1 MSYKTI
7 LVHLDAAKSLATRL
21 DLALQVARKFD
32 AHLVGLYALTVV
44 PTPSYAI
51 AEAGELAAA
60 NRKASAE
67 LEQRARATWDAA
79 VRRAGWQKTE
89 WRSSA
94 DDALATVT
102 LHARYADLIVVGQ
115 KEPGDASGVSGEF
128 AHRLPLAAGRPVLFV
143 PYASEKRPVG
153 ERVIV
158 AWDAGRES
166 ARAVVD
172 ALPFLAAAREVK
184 IATFN
189 AGRAGDRHGE
199 APGADVG
206 LFLARH
212 DVKVSVARFQSEN
225 RDIGNQLLSRA
236 ADLGSDLI
244 VMGAYGHS
252 RLAELVL
259 GGATRTILESMT
271 VPVLMSH

>member
-115 KEPGDASGVSGEF
+115 KEPDDASGVSGEF

>member
-1 MSYKTI
+1 MGYKTI
-7 LVHLDAAKSLATRL
+7 LVHLDAGNTLDARL
-21 DLALQVARKFD
+21 EVALQVARKFD

-44 PTPSYAI
+44 PVPSYAT
-51 AEAGELAAA
+51 AVAGEIEVA
-60 NRKASAE
+60 NRKATAE
-67 LEQRARATWDAA
+67 LERRTRAAWDAA
-79 VRRAGWQKTE
+79 THRAGWQKIE
-89 WRSSA
+89 WRSTLE
-94 DDALATVT
+94 DALAAVT
-102 LHARYADLIVVGQ
+102 LHAHYADLIIIGQ
-115 KEPGDASGVSGEF
+115 KEPDDASGNSGEF
-128 AHRLPLAAGRPVLFV
+128 AHRLPLAAGRPVLLV

-158 AWDAGRES
+158 AWDAGREA

-184 IATFN
+184 VATFN
-189 AGRAGDRHGE
+189 AGRASDRHGE

-206 LFLARH
+206 LFLTRH
-212 DVKVSVARFQSEN
+212 GVKVSVVRYQSES

-259 GGATRTILESMT
+259 GGATRTLLQSMT

>member
-67 LEQRARATWDAA
+67 LEQRARAAWDAA

-115 KEPGDASGVSGEF
+115 KEPDDASGVSGEF

-153 ERVIV
+153 ERVII

>member
-67 LEQRARATWDAA
+67 LEQRARAAWDAA

>member
-67 LEQRARATWDAA
+67 LEQRARAAWDAA

-199 APGADVG
+199 TPGADVG

>member
-1 MSYKTI
+1 MAYKTI
-7 LVHLDAAKSLATRL
+7 LVHLDASKMLGARL
-21 DLALQVARKFD
+21 DVAFQVARKFD
-32 AHLVGLYALTVV
+32 AHLVGLYALTVLPV
-44 PTPSYAI
+44 PSYAI
-51 AEAGELAAA
+51 AEAGLIEAA

-67 LEQRARATWDAA
+67 VEQRARAAWDAA
-79 VRRAGWQKTE
+79 VRRAGWEKAE
-89 WRSSA
+89 WRGSA
-94 DDALATVT
+94 DDALAAVT
-102 LHARYADLIVVGQ
+102 LHARYADLVVIGQ
-115 KEPGDASGVSGEF
+115 KEPGEASGVSAQFE
-128 AHRLPLAAGRPVLFV
+128 HRLPLAAGRPVLLV

-153 ERVIV
+153 ERVLV

-184 IATFN
+184 VVTFN

-212 DVKVSVARFQSEN
+212 GVKVSVARYQSEN

-236 ADLGSDLI
+236 ADYGSDLI

-252 RLAELVL
+252 RVAELVL
-259 GGATRTILESMT
+259 GGATRTLLESMT
-271 VPVLMSH
+271 VPVLMAH

>member
-67 LEQRARATWDAA
+67 LEQRARAAWDAA

-153 ERVIV
+153 ERVII

>member
-67 LEQRARATWDAA
+67 LEQRARAAWDAA

-102 LHARYADLIVVGQ
+102 LHARYADLMVVGQ
-115 KEPGDASGVSGEF
+115 KEPDDASGVSGEF

>member
-67 LEQRARATWDAA
+67 LEQRARAAWDAA

-115 KEPGDASGVSGEF
+115 KEPDDASGVSGEF

-212 DVKVSVARFQSEN
+212 DVNVSVARFQSEN

>member
-67 LEQRARATWDAA
+67 LEQRARAAWDAA

-115 KEPGDASGVSGEF
+115 KEPDDASGVSGEF